1 MIRVGLIQMTSGPT
15 PVDNF
20 EYLKEQTDK
29 LAKQGAQLV
38 ITPENALVF
47 GERSD
52 YHRFAEDFDSGTLQ
66 QWCSQLASDNRVW
79 LVIGSMPIKRAKG
92 VTTTSLL
99 YSPDG
104 RIVADYDKLHMFDV
118 DIDDHQSRYRESD
131 TFLAGE
137 EAVSFLSPIAH
148 IGMSICYDIRFPSL
162 YGMLREKGVNLM
174 LVPAAFTAVTGRAH
188 WEVLARARAIET
200 QSWLIAVNQVGIHP
214 CGRETWGHS
223 MVISPWGEIVASLKD
238 IPDSLV
244 VDIDINQ
251 VEDIRASMPVSQHQ
265 RFGIQFEN

>member
-1 MIRVGLIQMTSGPT
+1 MIRVGLIQMTSGPN
-15 PVDNF
+15 PADNF
-20 EYLKEQTDK
+20 DYIKKQTDR

-47 GERSD
+47 GERAD
-52 YHRFAEDFDSGTLQ
+52 YHRFAEDFKLGTLQ
-66 QWCSQLASDNRVW
+66 KQCSQLASDNRIW

-104 RIVADYDKLHMFDV
+104 RMVAGYDKLHMFDV
-118 DIDDHQSRYRESD
+118 DINDHQSRYRESD

-137 EAVSFLSPIAH
+137 EVVSFPSPIAH

-162 YGMLREKGVNLM
+162 YSMLREKGVDLI

-188 WEVLARARAIET
+188 WETLVRARAIET
-200 QSWLIAVNQVGIHP
+200 QSWLIAVNQVGTHP
-214 CGRETWGHS
+214 CGRQTWGHS
-223 MVISPWGEIVASLKD
+223 MIISPWGEIVASLKD